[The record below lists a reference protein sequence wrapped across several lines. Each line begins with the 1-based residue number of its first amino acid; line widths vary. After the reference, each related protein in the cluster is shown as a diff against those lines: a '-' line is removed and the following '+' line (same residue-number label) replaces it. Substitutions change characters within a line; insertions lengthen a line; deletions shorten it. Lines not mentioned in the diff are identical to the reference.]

1 MNIDDLDYLDDI
13 FDEEPDDQFDYLDLF
28 EYVVMHKTFQ
38 MELSE
43 FFVIENGF
51 REVWNS
57 SSGELVGDG
66 EFKNYVYRHI
76 EKELE
81 NKTISKA
88 IPQDVVDECVD
99 LILEYF
105 SSIGQYNSDFSES

>member
-1 MNIDDLDYLDDI
+1 MDMDDLDYFDDLY
-13 FDEEPDDQFDYLDLF
+13 DEEPENQFDYSVLF
-28 EYVVMHKTFQ
+28 GYVVLHKTFQ

-51 REVWNS
+51 REIWNS

-81 NKTISKA
+81 NKTISEV
-88 IPQDVVDECVD
+88 IPQEIVDECVD

-105 SSIGQYNSDFSES
+105 SSIGLYNSDFSES